1 MKILRIL
8 LPGKPGTKKLVD
20 QYGDDLICVRY
31 RYNLKQEQRLTTV
44 EIIVDKQKWNL
55 NESRTPPNK
64 IMNLKIEYGERE
76 LAQQVKSL
84 GGRWDRQKK
93 VWKLPLRYVQILKLE
108 DRIVTT
114 KNGG

>member
-1 MKILRIL
+1 MKILRNL

>member
-1 MKILRIL
+1 MKILRTL

-20 QYGDDLICVRY
+20 QYGDNLLCVRY
-31 RYNLKQEQRLTTV
+31 RYDLKKKQRLTTV
-44 EIIVDKQKWNL
+44 EIIVDRQKWYL
-55 NESRTPPNK
+55 DKSRVPPNK
-64 IMNLKIEYGERE
+64 IMKLKIEYGERE

-84 GGRWDRQKK
+84 GARWDRQNK
-93 VWKLPLRYVQILKLE
+93 VWKLPFRYVQILRLE